1 MRARRRGPCAAVAC
15 TFARGCHPS
24 PMTRGSLLFSCMA
37 LLALSACG
45 GGTNADAGSPA
56 DAPDLV
62 DAPAVDAPD
71 LVDAP
76 AVDAG
81 PGTDAGCTYLDEP
94 IIVSCGGA
102 FRYVRAWSAPEGDA
116 ACPRYATGTDGTRYA
131 TLSEAIAGSACDGMC
146 VWRAAT
152 SVTLLRCGRRTGYI
166 EFAADGCDPVFETP
180 DGIFRTIAEW
190 DAAAPCM

>member
-56 DAPDLV
+56 
-62 DAPAVDAPD
+62 DAPD